1 MTMPITP
8 TTSTQASARPN
19 RAPVAVAA
27 TRSPMSTKPPTAVRM
42 PSATSRSFFT
52 RAPSLMRPRELV
64 QLAGDPSKRRGQAG
78 HRAEVAAAGGRAQR
92 RDGRGGRVQ
101 QVVQLGLE
109 LVGAPVGRLDGVEG
123 ALDRAGLVA
132 SLGQHLRQVSA
143 ERLVAGG
150 GLDYQ
155 PGVLDRRCLL

>member
-1 MTMPITP
+1 MPVSS
-8 TTSTQASARPN
+8 STASATPPISAAKVNSVTKNEAN
-19 RAPVAVAA
+19 RLARA
-27 TRSPMSTKPPTAVRM
+27 TRM

-132 SLGQHLRQVSA
+132 GLGQHLRK
-143 ERLVAGG
+143 
-150 GLDYQ
+150 
-155 PGVLDRRCLL
+155 